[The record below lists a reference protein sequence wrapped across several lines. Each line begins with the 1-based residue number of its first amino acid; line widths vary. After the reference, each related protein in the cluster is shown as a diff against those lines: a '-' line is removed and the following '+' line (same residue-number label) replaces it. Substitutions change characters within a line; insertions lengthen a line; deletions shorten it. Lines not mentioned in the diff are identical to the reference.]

1 MVKAGS
7 RQENLNNSSVSNF
20 AAYGA
25 LNGTAKYSK
34 DKIDELVESFG
45 GQLTVSVDREITQFT
60 LSFESGFLAQAVEL
74 LSQIVL
80 QPSYETVA
88 HEALKAAI
96 HKNASPMDPYTL
108 SLESVHYT
116 AYRVTPFLLRTTISD
131 NLHLVTKMLSTLSLP
146 NRLSNTMI
154 ISMLGATLLSAEQV
168 ISMVKTSPHKLELTS
183 VQFQPSAP
191 LKSQTVIVLSSPPP
205 FSINVTTKCSTP
217 VFLLPSKLLAGM
229 ILITLP
235 WTTSN
240 ASSEN
245 IVATSSLENTSTQ
258 LTCSTTPSTP
268 TSETTLT

>member
-88 HEALKAAI
+88 HEALKATI

-183 VQFQPSAP
+183 VQFPPSAP

-240 ASSEN
+240 ASSES